1 MAIGQQ
7 LGQLLG
13 TAGGGALG
21 GFFGAPTLGASLG
34 GLIGGEAGK
43 LIPFKK
49 GGRVKKTGPALL
61 HSGEV
66 VLPRGVAPTKAQVK
80 AIKKRGGK
88 M

>member
-1 MAIGQQ
+1 MAIGSQ
-7 LGQLLG
+7 LGSLLG
-13 TAGGGALG
+13 TAGGATLG

-34 GLIGGEAGK
+34 GLLGGEAGK

-49 GGRVKKTGPALL
+49 GGRVKRTGPALV
-61 HSGEV
+61 HAGEV

>member
-1 MAIGQQ
+1 MAIGQE
-7 LGQLLG
+7 LGGLLG
-13 TAGGGALG
+13 TAGGSALG
-21 GFFGAPTLGASLG
+21 GFFGSPTLGASIG
-34 GLIGGEAGK
+34 GLLGREAGK

-61 HSGEV
+61 HSGET

>member
-1 MAIGQQ
+1 MAIGSQ
-7 LGQLLG
+7 LGSMLG
-13 TAGGGALG
+13 SAGGATLG

-43 LIPFKK
+43 LLPFKK
-49 GGRVKKTGPALL
+49 GGRVKKTGAIYA
-61 HSGEV
+61 HKGEV
-66 VLPRGVAPTKAQVK
+66 VLPAGVAPTKAQVR